1 AYSKASAQVKKD
13 QEKKSFGERLVINPN
28 IGFSIGD
35 FTSVD
40 LSPTIG
46 YRVQD
51 KIVLGLG
58 PSYLFF
64 KNKQVEPEFKS
75 HNYGGRIFGQYQPWD
90 WAFIRAEAEA
100 MSVEIQELDLGEIT
114 QVREWQFAPLLGLGI
129 QPKLLGMVR
138 VQLSVLYN
146 LNHQEDRSW
155 RNTPWVTRFG
165 VSF

>member
-1 AYSKASAQVKKD
+1 MLRSKKI
-13 QEKKSFGERLVINPN
+13 SFGERLVINPN

-58 PSYLFF
+58 PSYLCF

-75 HNYGGRIFGQYQPWD
+75 HNYGGRIYGQYQPRD
-90 WAFIRAEAEA
+90 WAFIRVEAEA
-100 MSVEIQELDLGEIT
+100 MRVAIPELDLSEIT

-129 QPKLLGMVR
+129 QPKLWWMVR
-138 VQLSVLYN
+138 LQFTLLYN
-146 LNHQEDRSW
+146 LSHQDDRSW
-155 RNTPWVTRFG
+155 RNSPWVTRLG
-165 VSF
+165 LSF